1 MRNVTNDTVRVT
13 ATPAPR
19 AGGSSAAAT
28 SFAGVLDRP
37 TQPTSPAAR
46 AIADAAQREVQTI
59 QSQEQ
64 TLDRLIAGNNT
75 GSLDNGDLLR
85 LQATMYS
92 YSQRVDVATRIVDR
106 AASGLRQLLTIQV

>member
-1 MRNVTNDTVRVT
+1 MRTINNDTVRVA
-13 ATPAPR
+13 ATPASRSANSP
-19 AGGSSAAAT
+19 ASSP
-28 SFAGVLDRP
+28 SFAGMLERP
-37 TQPTSPAAR
+37 PAQSPALR
-46 AIADAAQREVQTI
+46 AIGEAAQREVATI
-59 QSQEQ
+59 QSQEA

-92 YSQRVDVATRIVDR
+92 YSQRVDVATRVVDR